1 MLLFSSIP
9 TNEPIISEGR
19 RKTMRAI
26 CNTDSF
32 GKKLALVSRGVS
44 ARSTIPLLAGILLE
58 AGEGVVWLSATDME
72 LSIQTSS
79 PAKVEETG
87 KVVIPARI
95 FNDVVR
101 SLPKEDL
108 TLVHDSSEGVVRLSA
123 GENEYR
129 IRAYAAEDFPRLP
142 KFDEAEAFKMNGE
155 ALVET
160 VEKVSRSYSRDETRP
175 VLTGILISFE
185 ESRVRMVTTDS
196 YRLSIKE
203 TELATTFDGSKE
215 AIIPARAMQEV
226 SRIFSASEEEQVE
239 AVLSENQAL
248 FRIGDVLFGTRLIEG
263 NFPEYKRLLPNAFE
277 REISVSRE
285 DLVETLRRVSFFT
298 QRQTPPMPVNL
309 SFSEGAVEVTVRNGE
324 VGEARERLPTTSE
337 DEFHISFNPGYLL
350 DGVSAVDSEKVL
362 FKLNEPLKPG
372 LIVPKTNG
380 EEPDFLYLI
389 TPMRDS
395 PSS

>member
-1 MLLFSSIP
+1 
-9 TNEPIISEGR
+9 
-19 RKTMRAI
+19 MRAI

-44 ARSTIPLLAGILLE
+44 ARSTIQLLAGILLE
-58 AGEGVVWLSATDME
+58 AREGVVRLSATDME

-79 PAKVEETG
+79 PAKVEEAG

-129 IRAYAAEDFPRLP
+129 IRVYAAEDFPRLP
-142 KFDEAEAFKMNGE
+142 TFVEAEAFKMNGE

-160 VEKVSRSYSRDETRP
+160 VEKVSRSYSKDETRP

-203 TELATTFDGSKE
+203 TELTTTFEGTKE

-239 AVLSENQAL
+239 VVLSENQAL

-263 NFPEYKRLLPNAFE
+263 NFPEYKRLLPTAFE
-277 REISVSRE
+277 REISVSRV
-285 DLVETLRRVSFFT
+285 DLVETLRRVSLFT
-298 QRQTPPMPVNL
+298 QRQTPAVPVSL
-309 SFSEGAVEVTVRNGE
+309 SFSEGAVEVTVKNGE
-324 VGEARERLPTTSE
+324 VGEARERMPTTSE
-337 DEFHISFNPGYLL
+337 GQFHISFNPSYLL

-362 FKLNEPLKPG
+362 FKLNEPHKPG
-372 LIVPKTNG
+372 LVVPKTNG

-389 TPMRDS
+389 TPMRD
-395 PSS
+395 PSSS

>member
-1 MLLFSSIP
+1 
-9 TNEPIISEGR
+9 
-19 RKTMRAI
+19 MRAV
-26 CNTDSF
+26 CNTELF
-32 GKKLALVSRGVS
+32 GGKLALVSRGVS
-44 ARSTIPLLAGILLE
+44 ARSTIQLLGGILLE
-58 AGEGVVWLSATDME
+58 AGEEVVRLSATDME
-72 LSIQTSS
+72 VSIQTSS
-79 PAKVEETG
+79 PARVEEG
-87 KVVIPARI
+87 GRVVIPARI

-101 SLPKEDL
+101 SLPKGEL
-108 TLVHDSSEGVVRLSA
+108 ALVHDSSEGVVRLSA
-123 GENEYR
+123 RENEYQ

-142 KFDEAEAFKMNGE
+142 EFDEAGAFGMSGE

-203 TELATTFDGSKE
+203 TELATTFEGSRE

-226 SRIFSASEEEQVE
+226 SRIFSSSEEDRVE
-239 AVLSENQAL
+239 VVLSVNQAL

-285 DLVETLRRVSFFT
+285 DLIDTLRRVNLFA
-298 QRQTPPMPVNL
+298 QRQTPPVPVSL
-309 SFSEGAVEVTVRNGE
+309 AFSEGAVEVTVRNGE
-324 VGEARERLPTTSE
+324 VGEARERLPATSE
-337 DEFHISFNPGYLL
+337 DDFNISFNPGYLL

-362 FKLNEPLKPG
+362 FKLNESLKPG
-372 LIVPKTNG
+372 LIVPDSSASEAG
-380 EEPDFLYLI
+380 EESDFLYLI
-389 TPMRDS
+389 MPMRDPARS
-395 PSS
+395 